1 MEDKVLLIKCKSCGN
16 SREINFDYF
25 LNNSKISIEKGKFDL
40 DEFIKKNRYRFKC
53 SVCGEK
59 NIYLYK
65 KQNKIELDENIVVE
79 QKHCI
84 ECKKLI
90 SKLRLIA
97 VPETNY
103 CIECMKK
110 MEGKSKIKD
119 EPIYCKKCGAPMVER
134 FRKKTGL
141 TKYFLGC
148 SNYPKCQYTM

>member
-53 SVCGEK
+53 SVCG
-59 NIYLYK
+59 
-65 KQNKIELDENIVVE
+65 ENIVVE